1 MAGEKIIAP
10 RTDGELARLL
20 ERGREL
26 GSRLH
31 LPEILRRCAHPPAKL
46 KITARGT
53 HSLIV
58 VCSCGSGTLA
68 VLIPERPLTSHETD
82 AIIALARESEW

>member
-1 MAGEKIIAP
+1 MGDRILPP
-10 RTDGELARLL
+10 RSDGELARIL

-26 GSRLH
+26 GRRVV
-31 LPEILRRCAHPPAKL
+31 PGILRRCAHEPQKL
-46 KITARGT
+46 KVTGRGA

-68 VLIPERPLTSHETD
+68 LLVPQRPLSRSETD
-82 AIIALARESEW
+82 ALVALARESEWS